1 MGKIKILSPHTVNQI
16 AAGEV
21 IERPASVVKELIENS
36 LDAGASEIHVDIE
49 GAGKDMIRVKD
60 DGTGMDREELSLAFK
75 KHATSKIYDIDD
87 LEDLTTLGFRGEAL
101 PSIASVSRVKTI
113 SKKEENLEGTL
124 LEIHGGKEITLE
136 SVGAPGGT
144 VIEVRDLFFN
154 TPARRRYLKKDS
166 TELSHISEV
175 VTRYSLI
182 NPDVEF
188 RLTHNGNE
196 LIFVPKASSTL
207 ENIKYIYG
215 KDIARKMI
223 KIKDDGDVLGVIGFT
238 TKPEVT
244 RASRDHIYT
253 FVNGRFVKNGI
264 LKDAVVEGYG
274 TLLPKKRY
282 PISVLNL
289 IVDRNEIDVNVHPT
303 KIEIRFERG
312 SEVKQ
317 DISDIVSG
325 SLLKHDLVPEPTPQ
339 QQETEEKSE
348 VEEDVKEN
356 MLTQQS
362 KLGMKEERKVSTS
375 RFKDMKVIGVIKKSY
390 IVVETKDGMALIDQH
405 AAHERINYERLKS
418 EYTDKNFS
426 QELMSPITVEV
437 QPREAA
443 LLKANDAL
451 LSTLGLNIEPFGRTT
466 FRLTSLPVILG
477 ELQPEDVFY
486 SILDQLSEFKGKPL
500 EDRREELI
508 CYMACHSSFTAGD
521 DLSITT
527 ARYLID
533 KLGQTE
539 NPFTC
544 PHGRPTIVR
553 FEEKEM
559 EKWFK
564 RT

>member
-1 MGKIKILSPHTVNQI
+1 M
-16 AAGEV
+16 
-21 IERPASVVKELIENS
+21 
-36 LDAGASEIHVDIE
+36 
-49 GAGKDMIRVKD
+49 
-60 DGTGMDREELSLAFK
+60 
-75 KHATSKIYDIDD
+75 
-87 LEDLTTLGFRGEAL
+87 
-101 PSIASVSRVKTI
+101 
-113 SKKEENLEGTL
+113 
-124 LEIHGGKEITLE
+124 
-136 SVGAPGGT
+136 
-144 VIEVRDLFFN
+144 
-154 TPARRRYLKKDS
+154 
-166 TELSHISEV
+166 
-175 VTRYSLI
+175 
-182 NPDVEF
+182 
-188 RLTHNGNE
+188 
-196 LIFVPKASSTL
+196 
-207 ENIKYIYG
+207 
-215 KDIARKMI
+215 
-223 KIKDDGDVLGVIGFT
+223 
-238 TKPEVT
+238 
-244 RASRDHIYT
+244 
-253 FVNGRFVKNGI
+253 
-264 LKDAVVEGYG
+264 
-274 TLLPKKRY
+274 
-282 PISVLNL
+282 LNL
-289 IVDRNEIDVNVHPT
+289 IVDRGEIDVNVHPT
-303 KIEIRFERG
+303 KIKIRFERG
-312 SEVKQ
+312 SDVKQ
-317 DISDIVSG
+317 DIIDLVSA

-339 QQETEEKSE
+339 KQGSE
-348 VEEDVKEN
+348 VKNEVEDEVKEKL
-356 MLTQQS
+356 LTQQS

-544 PHGRPTIVR
+544 PHGRPIIVR
-553 FEEKEM
+553 FEEKEI